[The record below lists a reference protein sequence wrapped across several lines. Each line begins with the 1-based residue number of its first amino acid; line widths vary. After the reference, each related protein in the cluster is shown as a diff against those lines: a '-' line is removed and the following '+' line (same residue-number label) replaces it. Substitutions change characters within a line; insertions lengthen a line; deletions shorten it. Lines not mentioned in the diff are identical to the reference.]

1 MIYGSNTGKK
11 KTKSDILLDTNA
23 DNGVIDPKT
32 LIRVASENRFINFLF
47 YNEKHPIKS
56 IINKFKLKKY
66 LKKIVPD
73 FKFLVDV
80 ADMCCMLQ
88 YLYFYPNNDICP
100 LFTHKKSTK
109 KERGFTIRTHINGTL
124 VNIVIELVNP
134 MEPIGYYGDAK
145 EHPDGIIKIYMN
157 RYITDETWETMY
169 SYEFVNNT
177 FVIKDLGTDRIFTM
191 IYDALGTNIL
201 KVLKQYK

>member
-11 KTKSDILLDTNA
+11 KTKSDILLDTNV
-23 DNGVIDPKT
+23 DNSVIDPKT
-32 LIRVASENRFINFLF
+32 LIRMASENRFINFLF
-47 YNEKHPIKS
+47 YNEKHPIKG
-56 IINKFKLKKY
+56 IINRFKFKRY

-80 ADMCCMLQ
+80 ADMCDMLQ
-88 YLYFYPNNDICP
+88 YLYFYSNKPPCP
-100 LFTHKKSTK
+100 LFTHKQSTK

-134 MEPIGYYGDAK
+134 MEPISYYGEAK
-145 EHPDGIIKIYMN
+145 DHPDGIIKIHMN
-157 RYITDETWETMY
+157 QSTIGEIWHTLY

-191 IYDALGTNIL
+191 IYDALYTNIL
-201 KVLKQYK
+201 KVLKRYK